1 MKLSQQDANLFYTL
15 MWSLQFFV
23 KQRVKIAPELETLE
37 EYKTCA
43 TDVKLKVREALYEN
57 IDLINAFIQANPEG
71 LSEDML
77 AIIASW
83 KHFVAG
89 NFYIERYLKKYTVFI
104 SSDNNV
110 YAVLGLYDA
119 FEDLFHRS
127 RLPMYVKAV
136 LLPFKDTII
145 YDSLLQGY
153 NVFFGHGIASNLKET
168 YLAAKQNDRI
178 IERLPAG
185 SSLPTVRTSR
195 QPTRDG
201 YPELDNLAAKAK
213 TLRASADQPP
223 VLSPSLTLVKAS
235 LELAQVAVSAPDDV
249 ATLWSVLKKVN
260 RAVKKVE
267 TTLYRAER

>member
-1 MKLSQQDANLFYTL
+1 MKLSQQDATLFYTL

-23 KQRVKIAPELETLE
+23 NQRVNIAPELETLE

-43 TDVKLKVREALYEN
+43 ADVKLQVREALCEN
-57 IDLINAFIQANPEG
+57 IDLIDAFIQANPEG
-71 LSEDML
+71 FSADML

-83 KHFVAG
+83 KHLVAG

-119 FEDLFHRS
+119 FEDLFPRS

-145 YDSLLQGY
+145 YDGLLQGY
-153 NVFFGHGIASNLKET
+153 NVSFGRGITSNLKEI
-168 YLAAKQNDRI
+168 YMAAKQNGRI

-185 SSLPTVRTSR
+185 SSWPRVRKS
-195 QPTRDG
+195 QHPTREG
-201 YPELDNLAAKAK
+201 YPELDDLAARAK
-213 TLRASADQPP
+213 QLRASADQPP
-223 VLSPSLTLVKAS
+223 VLSPALTLVKAS
-235 LELAQVAVSAPDDV
+235 VELAQAAVAAPDDV
-249 ATLWSVLKKVN
+249 APLWLALKKVRRAAN
-260 RAVKKVE
+260 RVE
-267 TTLYRAER
+267 TTLDRAER